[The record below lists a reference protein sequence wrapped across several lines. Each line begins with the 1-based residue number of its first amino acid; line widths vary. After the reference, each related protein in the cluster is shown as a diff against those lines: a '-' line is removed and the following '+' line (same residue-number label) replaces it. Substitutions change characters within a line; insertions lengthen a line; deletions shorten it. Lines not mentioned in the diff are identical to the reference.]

1 MGRNEPS
8 GREPLS
14 PQRVIRAAVGLADER
29 GAPGVTMRAVAAR
42 LGVKAMSLYN
52 HVADRDALMDGMI
65 DAVFAE
71 APAPTPRADWREAMR
86 DRTCS
91 LRSALLRHPWAIGLL
106 DSRKKPGPTLLR
118 HHDATLGALKA
129 GGFSVTAAARAVSV
143 IDSYLYGFV
152 LQESSLPFDGP
163 EEMHEVAGGVL
174 ESSLAEGLPNLAE
187 LVRARSQETGY
198 DFDRE
203 FGYGLTLLLDA
214 IHADRARQGE
224 RALDDGD

>member
-1 MGRNEPS
+1 
-8 GREPLS
+8 
-14 PQRVIRAAVGLADER
+14 
-29 GAPGVTMRAVAAR
+29 MRAVAAR
-42 LGVKAMSLYN
+42 LDVKAMSLYN

-86 DRTCS
+86 DRTSS

-118 HHDATLGALKA
+118 HHDATLGALRE

-163 EEMHEVAGGVL
+163 EEMNEVAGGVL

-187 LVRARSQETGY
+187 LVRVRSQETGY

-203 FGYGLTLLLDA
+203 FEYGLTLLLDA
-214 IHADRARQGE
+214 IHTDRAQQGGSA
-224 RALDDGD
+224 RGNGD

>member
-1 MGRNEPS
+1 MRRNEAS
-8 GREPLS
+8 EREPLS
-14 PQRVIRAAVGLADER
+14 PQRVIRAAVELADEK

-42 LGVKAMSLYN
+42 LDVKAMSLYN

-71 APAPTPRADWREAMR
+71 ATKPTPRADWREAMR
-86 DRTCS
+86 DRTSS

-118 HHDATLGALKA
+118 HHDATLGALRE
-129 GGFSVTAAARAVSV
+129 GGFSVTTAARAVSV

-152 LQESSLPFDGP
+152 LQESSLPFNGP
-163 EEMHEVAGGVL
+163 EEMNEVAGGVL

-187 LVRARSQETGY
+187 LVRVRSQEVGY

-203 FGYGLTLLLDA
+203 FEYGLTLLLDA
-214 IHADRARQGE
+214 IHADRTQPGGS
-224 RALDDGD
+224 ALENGD